1 MRTLVSF
8 IVLLA
13 ICADLLSAQRRKRG
27 KKGEE
32 EEITQTLEIPKDPP
46 AAVAGDPQRFTYFT
60 APLSSKGL
68 LSQQTRDG
76 LKALRRMVR
85 GASILKIRAFV
96 AGTGDLRRVQ
106 AIVSDQFTDW
116 HQQIPALTTILVGG
130 LPMEGAQVLL
140 EAIASDKK
148 PVNPHGIVLFSGQQV
163 TSKEPLEK
171 IEPLFRQSLDNLAT
185 AVKGVG
191 MTNADVLR
199 ITCFSSTLGDHGQQR
214 QLLVERFPKAQH
226 TIVQVLRGL
235 TTGLVECEAVG
246 RAAANPGAPMKTV
259 NPAGLEPSPNYSQAV
274 IVSAPKVIL
283 TGGQMAFRAEPD
295 DIRLAFERLGKSLEQ
310 AGGNLKNSA
319 MTSYYPLATSTIDK
333 IRQIRFEFLDKS
345 QPPAS
350 TMLLFEGLPSMDASF
365 VMEVVALP

>member
-1 MRTLVSF
+1 MRTLLSF

-13 ICADLLSAQRRKRG
+13 ICADLLPAQRRKRG
-27 KKGEE
+27 KKEVEE
-32 EEITQTLEIPKDPP
+32 VTQTLDIPKDPP
-46 AAVAGDPQRFTYFT
+46 AAVSGDPHRFVYFT

-76 LKALRRMVR
+76 LKALRRLAR
-85 GASILKIRAFV
+85 GATILKIRAFV

-106 AIVSDQFTDW
+106 AIVSEEFSDW
-116 HQQIPALTTILVGG
+116 HAPLPALTTILAGG

-148 PVNPHGIVLFSGQQV
+148 VVNPHGIVLFSGQQV

-171 IEPLFRQSLDNLAT
+171 IEPLFRQSLDNLST

-191 MTNADVLR
+191 SSEADVLR
-199 ITCFSSTLGDHGQQR
+199 VTCFSSTLGDYTQQR
-214 QLLVERFPKAQH
+214 QLLAERFPKASQ

-235 TTGLVECEAVG
+235 STGLVECEAVA
-246 RAAANPGAPMKTV
+246 RAASNPGAPVKMV
-259 NPAGLEPSPNYSQAV
+259 NPAGIEAPANYSQAV
-274 IVSAPKVIL
+274 ILSAPKVIL
-283 TGGQMAFRAEPD
+283 TGGQMAFRAEPA

-310 AGGNLKNSA
+310 AGGDLRRTA

-333 IRQIRFEFLDKS
+333 IRQIRFEFLDQS

-365 VMEVVALP
+365 VIEVIALP